1 MATLI
6 IHFSLLKTQ
15 SLNTALQITHTVV
28 AFSEEDFFFF
38 THRQHKQKI
47 FAFVMSHDPVRR

>member
-28 AFSEEDFFFF
+28 AFSEEDFFFLPIAS
-38 THRQHKQKI
+38 TNKKYLLL
-47 FAFVMSHDPVRR
+47 